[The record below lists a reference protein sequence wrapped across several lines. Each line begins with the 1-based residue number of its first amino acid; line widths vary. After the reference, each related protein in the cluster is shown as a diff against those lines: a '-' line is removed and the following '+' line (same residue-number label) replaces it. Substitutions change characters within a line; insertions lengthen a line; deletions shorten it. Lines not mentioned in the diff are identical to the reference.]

1 MTRRITISLP
11 DDVAAYAERAGNNTS
26 AFIAEVL
33 RRRMRADSLRA
44 RLAGLGHEVWIPALC
59 LGEATSQLIGTK
71 QRVVLDVLTGSDS
84 DVKIAVYD
92 GATSRR
98 VARIAAEQ
106 GIGIDAA
113 HAIATALLYRC
124 YLVTSSPD
132 LAAAAGRLGVET
144 LDLSQT

>member
-1 MTRRITISLP
+1 VNGLVLDTSALL
-11 DDVAAYAERAGNNTS
+11 AYASGESVEPGAM
-26 AFIAEVL
+26 IA
-33 RRRMRADSLRA
+33 
-44 RLAGLGHEVWIPALC
+44 LAAEDPGHQVWIPALC

-144 LDLSQT
+144 LDLSQTWD

>member
-1 MTRRITISLP
+1 MIAL
-11 DDVAAYAERAGNNTS
+11 AAE
-26 AFIAEVL
+26 
-33 RRRMRADSLRA
+33 DP
-44 RLAGLGHEVWIPALC
+44 GHQVWIPALC

-124 YLVTSSPD
+124 YLVSRRWT
-132 LAAAAGRLGVET
+132 LAKPGTDHAARRGRGYRAVGRWG
-144 LDLSQT
+144 DCSG